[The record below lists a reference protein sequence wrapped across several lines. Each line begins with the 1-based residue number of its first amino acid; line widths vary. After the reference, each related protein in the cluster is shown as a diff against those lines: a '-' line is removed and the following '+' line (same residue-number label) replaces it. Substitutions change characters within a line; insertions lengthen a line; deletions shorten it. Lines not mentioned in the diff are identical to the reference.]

1 MRIKS
6 VVGLGVAAA
15 ALATLSLAGT
25 ASADNSL
32 TLYYNSNYAGESVT
46 FHSNVPNLAGYS
58 FPSKGSVKN
67 NAASAW
73 NGGSSYAT
81 IWYNSNYAGSS
92 DTLAPYTGEG
102 RLANTYNED
111 AALSFS

>member
-15 ALATLSLAGT
+15 ALATLGLAGT
-25 ASADNSL
+25 ASANSV

-46 FHSNVPNLAGYS
+46 FYGNVPNLAGYS
-58 FPSKGSVKN
+58 FPSDGSVKN

-73 NGGSSYAT
+73 NNDSSYAF
-81 IWYNSNYAGSS
+81 IWYNSNYAGSY
-92 DTLAPYTGEG
+92 DTLAPYSGEA
-102 RLANTYNED
+102 RLVNTYNED
-111 AALSFS
+111 AAISFS